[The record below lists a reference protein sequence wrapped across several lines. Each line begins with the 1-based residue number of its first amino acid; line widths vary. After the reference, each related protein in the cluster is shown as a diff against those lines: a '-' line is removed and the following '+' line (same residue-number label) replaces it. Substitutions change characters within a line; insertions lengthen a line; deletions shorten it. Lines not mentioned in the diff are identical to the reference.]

1 MVVVKPINAIVYNQ
15 DKVNMQ
21 DVIAPPYDVILDDYR
36 EELYKRSEYNIVK
49 LILAKGSKDLSEP
62 NNRYDEAKKNFNKWL
77 EEKVLI
83 KLEKPCILYILQ
95 KYTTEDGRKIE
106 RKGFIARNKIED
118 FSTKNIL
125 PHEFTMGGPKEDRL
139 NLTKKCEANFSQ
151 IFMVYSDAEK
161 QIERA
166 VELLINNDI
175 DTLTPTQPLG
185 NDTQSFPRQSPQGR
199 GISQL
204 TPFIDVTDD
213 NGVQNIVYKVE
224 DEKTLS
230 LIENV
235 MADKTLLIAD
245 GHHRYE
251 TALNYM
257 NYRISQLNAEP
268 FTIHNSPFTYVM
280 SYFTNLDDENLLV
293 FPTHRIITRW
303 IEPYVLLE
311 KVKKYFDVKDFEFN
325 GQNKQEIKENFLKA
339 IEDENAKQI
348 SMGLY
353 MKNVNKFYLLTLR
366 ENVDEVL
373 NEFGVP
379 DVLKRL
385 DLTVLH
391 KVLIT
396 KEFGY
401 SEEEQMAQDGIK
413 YIKQESEA
421 FDLIDLGKAEASFI
435 MAYPKIKDIKEIS
448 EVGFRMPQKSTYFYP
463 KLLSG
468 IVINPLNLDT

>member
-1 MVVVKPINAIVYNQ
+1 MVEVKPLNAIVYNQ
-15 DKVNMQ
+15 EKVNMD

-36 EELYKRSEYNIVK
+36 EELHKRSDYNIVK
-49 LILAKGSKDLSEP
+49 LILAKGSKDLSDP
-62 NNRYDEAKKNFNKWL
+62 NNRYDEAKKNFHQWL

-95 KYTTEDGRKIE
+95 KYTTEDGKNIV

-118 FSTKNIL
+118 FSTKKIL

-139 NLTKKCEANFSQ
+139 NLTKACQANFSQ
-151 IFMVYSDAEK
+151 IFMVYSDPEK
-161 QIERA
+161 QIEQA
-166 VELLINNDI
+166 VESQFYMPVS
-175 DTLTPTQPLG
+175 TLTPTL
-185 NDTQSFPRQSPQGR
+185 SPQGR
-199 GISQL
+199 GGNL
-204 TPFIDVTDD
+204 TPFINVVDD
-213 NGVQNIVYKVE
+213 NGVQNIVYKIE
-224 DEKTLS
+224 DEKTIA
-230 LIENV
+230 LIEKV

-251 TALNYM
+251 TAM
-257 NYRISQLNAEP
+257 NYRDFIKEKSQPITL
-268 FTIHNSPFTYVM
+268 SPDNPINYVM

-293 FPTHRIITRW
+293 FPTHRIITKSNKMR

-311 KVKKYFDVKDFEFN
+311 KVKKYFDVKDFVFN
-325 GQNKQEIKENFLKA
+325 SRNKNEVKAKFLQS
-339 IEDENAKQI
+339 IEDENEKQI

-353 MKNVNKFYLLTLR
+353 MKNVNKFYLLTLKLQSR
-366 ENVDEVL
+366 SGIPARQQSI
-373 NEFGVP
+373 NEILDGFELP
-379 DVLKRL
+379 DVLRKL

-396 KEFGY
+396 KELGY
-401 SEEEQMAQDGIK
+401 TEEEQMAQEGIK

-421 FDLIDLGKAEASFI
+421 FDLIDSGKAEASFI

-448 EVGFRMPQKSTYFYP
+448 EAGYRMPQKSTYFYP

-468 IVINPLNLDT
+468 IVINPL

>member
-1 MVVVKPINAIVYNQ
+1 MVEVKPLNAIVYNQ
-15 DKVNMQ
+15 EKVNME

-36 EELYKRSEYNIVK
+36 EELYKRSDYNIVK
-49 LILAKGSKDLSEP
+49 LILAKGSKDLTDP
-62 NNRYDEAKKNFNKWL
+62 NNRYDEAKKDFNKWL

-83 KLEKPCILYILQ
+83 KLDKPVILYLLQ
-95 KYTTEDGRKIE
+95 KYTTADGRKIT

-151 IFMVYSDAEK
+151 IFMVYSDPQK
-161 QIERA
+161 QIEKA
-166 VELLINNDI
+166 VDLSGE
-175 DTLTPTQPLG
+175 
-185 NDTQSFPRQSPQGR
+185 
-199 GISQL
+199 
-204 TPFIDVTDD
+204 PFIDVTDD
-213 NGVQNIVYKVE
+213 NGVQNIVYKIE
-224 DEKTLS
+224 DEKTLA
-230 LIENV
+230 LIEKV
-235 MADKTLLIAD
+235 MSDKTLLIAD

-251 TALNYM
+251 TAMNYM
-257 NYRISQLNAEP
+257 NYRLSQIGEKP
-268 FTIHNSPFTYVM
+268 FTYSPIHPFNYVM
-280 SYFTNLDDENLLV
+280 SYFTNLDDENLII
-293 FPTHRIITRW
+293 FPTHRIITKR
-303 IEPYVLLE
+303 IEPYELLE

-325 GQNKQEIKENFLKA
+325 GQNKEKVKAEFLQA
-339 IEDENAKQI
+339 IEDENKKQI

-353 MKNVNKFYLLTLR
+353 MKNVNKFYLLTLCK
-366 ENVDEVL
+366 NVDGIL
-373 NEFGVP
+373 NEYEVP
-379 DVLKRL
+379 DVLKKL

-401 SEEEQMAQDGIK
+401 TEEEQMAQAGIK

-421 FDLIDLGKAEASFI
+421 FDMIDMGKAEASFI

-448 EVGFRMPQKSTYFYP
+448 EAGYRMPQKSTYFYP

-468 IVINPLNLDT
+468 IVINPLK

>member
-1 MVVVKPINAIVYNQ
+1 MVEVKPLNAIVYNQ
-15 DKVNMQ
+15 DKVNMN

-36 EELYKRSEYNIVK
+36 EELYKRSDYNIVK
-49 LILAKGSKDLSEP
+49 LILAKGSKDLSDS
-62 NNRYDEAKKNFNKWL
+62 NNRYDEAKKNFHKWL
-77 EEKVLI
+77 DERVLI

-95 KYTTEDGRKIE
+95 KYTTEDGRNIV

-118 FSTKNIL
+118 FSTRKIL

-139 NLTKKCEANFSQ
+139 NLTKKCQANFSQ
-151 IFMVYSDAEK
+151 IFMVYSDPQK
-161 QIERA
+161 QIENA
-166 VELLINNDI
+166 VKDLIGEDVTPSP
-175 DTLTPTQPLG
+175 TLP
-185 NDTQSFPRQSPQGR
+185 PQGR
-199 GISQL
+199 GGKL
-204 TPFIDVTDD
+204 TPFINVTDD
-213 NGVQNIVYKVE
+213 NGVQNIVFKIE
-224 DEKTLS
+224 DGKTLS
-230 LIENV
+230 LIEKV
-235 MADKTLLIAD
+235 MSDKTLLIAD

-251 TALNYM
+251 TALNYR
-257 NYRISQLNAEP
+257 NLRHAELDLASHDLATLKQ
-268 FTIHNSPFTYVM
+268 FQGDVKADYNYVM

-311 KVKKYFDVKDFEFN
+311 KVKKYFETEEFQFN
-325 GQNKQEIKENFLKA
+325 GQNKNEVKAKFLQAIKDANQ
-339 IEDENAKQI
+339 KQI

-353 MKNVNKFYLLTLR
+353 MKNVNKFYLLKLR
-366 ENVDEVL
+366 ENVSTILDEF
-373 NEFGVP
+373 EVP
-379 DVLKRL
+379 DVLKKL

-401 SEEEQMAQDGIK
+401 TQEEQMAQDGIK

-421 FDLIDLGKAEASFI
+421 FDLVDLGKAEASFI

-448 EVGFRMPQKSTYFYP
+448 EAGFRMPQKSTYFYP

-468 IVINPLNLDT
+468 IVINPLS

>member
-1 MVVVKPINAIVYNQ
+1 MVEVKPLNAIVYNQ
-15 DKVNMQ
+15 DKVNMNE
-21 DVIAPPYDVILDDYR
+21 VIAPPYDVILDDYQD
-36 EELYKRSEYNIVK
+36 ELYKRSPYNIVK
-49 LILAKGSKDLSEP
+49 LILAKGSKDLSDP
-62 NNRYDEAKKNFNKWL
+62 NNRYDEAAKNFYQWL
-77 EEKVLI
+77 EENVLV

-95 KYTTEDGRKIE
+95 RYTTEQGRKIE

-118 FSTKNIL
+118 FSTKKIL

-139 NLTKKCEANFSQ
+139 NLTKKCKANFSQ
-151 IFMVYSDAEK
+151 IFMVYSDPQYK
-161 QIERA
+161 IENA
-166 VELLINNDI
+166 VDLSGE
-175 DTLTPTQPLG
+175 
-185 NDTQSFPRQSPQGR
+185 
-199 GISQL
+199 
-204 TPFIDVTDD
+204 PFIDVTDD
-213 NGVQNIVYKVE
+213 NGVQNIVYKIE

-230 LIENV
+230 LIEEV
-235 MADKTLLIAD
+235 MTDKTLLIAD

-251 TALNYM
+251 TAM
-257 NYRISQLNAEP
+257 NYRNWLKEQGQENKEA
-268 FTIHNSPFTYVM
+268 NYVM

-293 FPTHRIITRW
+293 FPTHRIITKW
-303 IEPYVLLE
+303 IEPYVLLD
-311 KVKKYFDVKDFEFN
+311 KVKKYFDVKAFEFN
-325 GQNKQEIKENFLKA
+325 GQNKSEVKAKFLETIEKEN
-339 IEDENAKQI
+339 EKQI

-366 ENVDEVL
+366 ENVDGIL
-373 NEFGVP
+373 NEYEVP
-379 DVLKRL
+379 DVLKTL

-448 EVGFRMPQKSTYFYP
+448 QAGFRMPQKSTYFYP

-468 IVINPLNLDT
+468 IVINPLS

>member
-1 MVVVKPINAIVYNQ
+1 MVSVKPLNAIVYNQ
-15 DKVNMQ
+15 EKVDMN
-21 DVIAPPYDVILDDYR
+21 DVVAPPYDVILNDYR

-49 LILAKGSKDLSEP
+49 LILAKGSKDLSDV
-62 NNRYDEAKKNFNKWL
+62 NNRYDEAAKNFRAWL
-77 EEKVLI
+77 DAEVLI

-95 KYTTEDGRKIE
+95 KYTTEDGKNIT

-161 QIERA
+161 QIENA
-166 VELLINNDI
+166 VD
-175 DTLTPTQPLG
+175 LG
-185 NDTQSFPRQSPQGR
+185 EK
-199 GISQL
+199 
-204 TPFIDVTDD
+204 PFIDVTDD
-213 NGVQNIVYKVE
+213 NGVQNIVYKIE
-224 DEKTLS
+224 DTQTLA
-230 LIENV
+230 LIEKV
-235 MADKTLLIAD
+235 MTDKILLIAD

-251 TALNYM
+251 TALNYSKI
-257 NYRISQLNAEP
+257 N
-268 FTIHNSPFTYVM
+268 TNSEAQYVM

-293 FPTHRIITRW
+293 FPTHRIITKW

-325 GQNKQEIKENFLKA
+325 GQNKAEVKAKFLQA
-339 IEDENAKQI
+339 IEEANAKQI

-353 MKNVNKFYLLTLR
+353 MKNVNKFYLLTLH
-366 ENVDEVL
+366 ENVDAIL
-373 NEFGVP
+373 NEFEVP
-379 DVLKRL
+379 DVLKKL

-421 FDLIDLGKAEASFI
+421 FDLIDMGKAEASFI

-448 EVGFRMPQKSTYFYP
+448 EAGYRMPQKSTYFYP

-468 IVINPLNLDT
+468 IVINPLK